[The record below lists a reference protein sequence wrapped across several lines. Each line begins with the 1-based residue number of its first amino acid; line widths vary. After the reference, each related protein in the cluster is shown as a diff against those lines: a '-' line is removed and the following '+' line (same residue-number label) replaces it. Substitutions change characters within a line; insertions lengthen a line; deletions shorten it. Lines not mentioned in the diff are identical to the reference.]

1 MKRYTISLLI
11 ALAALSFTPRPTFVR
26 YYASIKG
33 SNQGQF
39 KATANSPGGQESQGW
54 MEIYSFSIGASNPA
68 NTGQQGSGGA
78 KEGKV
83 TLPPIVINKKPDA
96 FSSLLNISLA
106 TNETLETVVI
116 QTRDDQNRVTQT
128 TVVKNAKIKEIKKN
142 GTIESI
148 SFIYEQIERK

>member
-1 MKRYTISLLI
+1 MQRTTFSLLI
-11 ALAALSFTPRPTFVR
+11 ALVALAYTPRPTAVH

-33 SNQGQF
+33 YKQGQF
-39 KATANSPGGQESQGW
+39 KAANGTGGDGW

-68 NTGQQGSGGA
+68 NTGQAPSSGKA
-78 KEGKV
+78 GKV
-83 TLPPIVINKKPDA
+83 DLQPIVINKKPDA

-128 TVVKNAKIKEIKKN
+128 TVIKNARIKELKRN
-142 GTIESI
+142 GNDEMI
-148 SFIYEQIERK
+148 SFTYEKIEKN